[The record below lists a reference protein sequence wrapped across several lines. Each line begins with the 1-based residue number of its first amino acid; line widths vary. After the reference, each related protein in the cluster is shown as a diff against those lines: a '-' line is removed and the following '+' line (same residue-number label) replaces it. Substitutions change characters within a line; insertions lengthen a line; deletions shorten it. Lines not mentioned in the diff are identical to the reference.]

1 MKKKTLKVL
10 TRMSNLCYTMFMK
23 NDKLIINKKGNT
35 YGDI

>member
-23 NDKLIINKKGNT
+23 NDKFKFNKRKN
-35 YGDI
+35 IWR